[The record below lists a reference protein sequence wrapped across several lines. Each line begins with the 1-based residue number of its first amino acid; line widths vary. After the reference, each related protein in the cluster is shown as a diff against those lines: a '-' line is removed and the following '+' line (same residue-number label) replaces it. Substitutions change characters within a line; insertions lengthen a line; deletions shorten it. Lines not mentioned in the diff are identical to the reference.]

1 MIQGVNF
8 NEVIQQ
14 SIQVLTQ
21 PRVETFERF
30 ERHGGQRE
38 ALTYVTAAAALAGV
52 VAFLAGIF
60 SGGVTVAVI
69 GLLGALIGPLLSF
82 FIFAFVVNWMGK
94 QQGGTGTQDEV
105 FYTCA
110 LYTAPIM
117 AITGVVGNIPVLGCL
132 FAPISLLLGLYQ
144 LYLGYVATRAS
155 MNLDQNKA
163 IITVVV
169 AIIAQWVVF
178 AVIAAIIA
186 VIAASMGIAAGA
198 LNS

>member
-117 AITGVVGNIPVLGCL
+117 AITGVVGNIPIPGCL

>member
-117 AITGVVGNIPVLGCL
+117 AITGVVGNIPILGCL

-178 AVIAAIIA
+178 VVIATIIA

>member
-117 AITGVVGNIPVLGCL
+117 AITGVVGNIPILGCL